1 MSKGTFA
8 IVFAGQLVEGFSV
21 EQVQVNFAKLFK
33 VKPSSIA
40 PMFSGKPVAIK
51 KGLDEATAKKYQ
63 QVMSKAGALVRAVD
77 LATLAKKQAPAAQI
91 AATQEPSAV
100 QELTLAEPGVQ
111 IVPPEK
117 FEALK
122 IDTAHFD
129 MAAAGATLIEA
140 RVFVPLDVDISALS
154 MAEPGAQIVQ
164 PEVIEALEVDTAQL
178 SMAEPGV
185 NLIKSSEMEPLNVD
199 TSALSMAEPG
209 VTLVKAETYVPAD
222 IDTSQLSL
230 S

>member
-33 VKPSSIA
+33 VKPSRIA

-77 LATLAKKQAPAAQI
+77 LATLAKKQAPAAQT
-91 AATQEPSAV
+91 AAT

-185 NLIKSSEMEPLNVD
+185 DLIKSSEMEPLNVD